1 MYASM
6 HANLCW
12 IWWSMRNNVQVQS
25 IIFWTVSHTFRLGAL
40 SWNTTVYCTC
50 SYVVYLFN
58 LDTRERFWSPDI
70 LDFNPPEKYCAGL
83 EPLEPV
89 ATLWQLFDD
98 ISPRRLR
105 RSLGGVWNSSEQ
117 EMGRS
122 RKSSIVKGVRVPE
135 DAALE
140 RHWKGKKARGC
151 LNISQHISWMSVTWW
166 VSIQWLSKNAPSKR
180 GKQTTSWIW
189 ITERCGW
196 K

>member
-1 MYASM
+1 ML
-6 HANLCW
+6 NLMINEEQC
-12 IWWSMRNNVQVQS
+12 SSS
-25 IIFWTVSHTFRLGAL
+25 IHNLLNGVAYIQRLGAL

-117 EMGRS
+117 EMGQS